1 MAAHGRITSVCP
13 ERVEQMFVGAGAF
26 DASDPREAA
35 EAAKGGYGSVAFFG
49 LAATDTALIAA
60 GQDGIYRIEANGA
73 GARRRWPR
81 FVEVDGILVSFAL
94 PDVVLVLTE
103 LNRRASVSGSA
114 PLMAVR

>member
-1 MAAHGRITSVCP
+1 
-13 ERVEQMFVGAGAF
+13 MFVGAGGF
-26 DASDPREAA
+26 DPSNPREAA
-35 EAAKGGYGSVAFFG
+35 AAAKGSYGSVAFFG

-60 GQDGIYRIEANGA
+60 GHNGLYRIDSTGA
-73 GARRRWPR
+73 GTRRPWPR
-81 FVEVDGILVSFAL
+81 FTEVDGILVSFVL